1 MSLFRNNPY
10 KLQKKIPQPFKHEI
24 ASWEEGICVLCG
36 NKMEGTTYYCPIC
49 EKYYCI
55 DCAVNNIGAKNVSA
69 MYGTDFSANGKSN
82 LIAETTVE
90 TCTSRPLSRRGRGRL
105 RLTGGIP
112 CPGERL
118 RLINAGRVAMSP

>member
-10 KLQKKIPQPFKHEI
+10 KLQKKIPQSFKHEI

-55 DCAVNNIGAKNVSA
+55 DCAVNNIGAK
-69 MYGTDFSANGKSN
+69 MCPQCTGLTF
-82 LIAETTVE
+82 LQTVKVI
-90 TCTSRPLSRRGRGRL
+90 S
-105 RLTGGIP
+105 
-112 CPGERL
+112 
-118 RLINAGRVAMSP
+118 